1 MIFLRITNKPSC
13 FLQSG
18 FKKDKLM
25 KVEDYKM
32 RILFEMDKKDYVPD
46 GGVYSRPSARAVII
60 KDGKIAMVYSKKYNY
75 YKFPGGGIEADE
87 CMEDALIREVLEE
100 TGLCVIRDSIQEY
113 GQVHRIQKGTKEDIF
128 IQDNYY
134 FLCSVKKDIEQQ
146 NLDKYEADEGFTL
159 EFLKPQLAID
169 VNRKTILDDFT
180 QVMLEREAL
189 VLELLIQEGYFE
201 YGGKLHENT

>member
-1 MIFLRITNKPSC
+1 
-13 FLQSG
+13 
-18 FKKDKLM
+18 M
-25 KVEDYKM
+25 KVEEYKM
-32 RILFEMDKKDYVPD
+32 RILFEMDKKDYVPNERAF
-46 GGVYSRPSARAVII
+46 SRPSARAINI

-75 YKFPGGGIEADE
+75 YKFPGGGIETGE
-87 CMEDALIREVLEE
+87 YMEDALIREVSEE

-134 FLCSVKKDIEQQ
+134 FLCSVKEDIKQQ

-159 EFLKPQLAID
+159 EFLEPQLAIH
-169 VNRKTILDDFT
+169 VNREAILDDFT
-180 QVMLEREAL
+180 QVILEREAL

-201 YGGKLHENT
+201 YGGKLYENTQNDIV